1 MGLEP
6 LDVDAL
12 QALVRDRRARDG
24 ISLRTA
30 AEQSDVPFNTLARV
44 ERGHLPDLANFRR
57 IVNWLGVPAD
67 RFFSPERTRDESTPE
82 AIAHHL
88 LRDPDLS
95 PQAAAQI
102 ASLVRDLYRNLVQPR
117 AGRVHLRA
125 ASTFAP
131 EAATELAS
139 LLARIQQE
147 LEAQGPRH
155 DSAPRI

>member
-1 MGLEP
+1 LGLEP

-57 IVNWLGVPAD
+57 IVNWLGVPAE
-67 RFFSPERTRDESTPE
+67 RFFAPDRTRDESTPE

-88 LRDPDLS
+88 LRDPDLT

-102 ASLVRDLYRNLVQPR
+102 ASLVRDLYRNLVSPR

-125 ASTFAP
+125 ANTFVP
-131 EAATELAS
+131 QAATELSS
-139 LLARIQQE
+139 LLTRMQDE
-147 LEAQGPRH
+147 LMAHRPEH
-155 DSAPRI
+155 DVAPRF